1 MNKKNIAGKVREEF
15 IEFAESPNRQKEEE
29 RKGKKERRGEPNTQT
44 HNMEQGAVIELV
56 DSYPPPPPY
65 YKLYTD
71 ENVELGSAPEPP
83 APVRGAYSMFGQLL
97 TVRTIYS
104 RT

>member
-1 MNKKNIAGKVREEF
+1 MRAEF
-15 IEFAESPNRQKEEE
+15 IEFAELPRADK
-29 RKGKKERRGEPNTQT
+29 RKGRAREENPT

-104 RT
+104 CT